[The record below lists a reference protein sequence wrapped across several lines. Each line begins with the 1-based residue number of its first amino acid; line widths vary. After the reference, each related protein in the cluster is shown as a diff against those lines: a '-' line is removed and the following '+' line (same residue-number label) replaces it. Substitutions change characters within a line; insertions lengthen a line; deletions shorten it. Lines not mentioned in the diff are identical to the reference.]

1 MDILIYIFTA
11 AAIVAAGLA
20 ALAIWA
26 PRPTPVRIG
35 ALIVAVLFLPIA
47 YVQSLEM
54 LSRAKPASFEW
65 FKRTQDRAQVL
76 SVSFDEGRKIYLWLR
91 FAGSVEPRAYEIPW
105 NIRLA
110 EKLEDAVDDAV
121 RKNSTII
128 IKEPFYRR
136 SMDEW
141 GDLNVEIIPPPLPPQ
156 KLPPA
161 LAPKVFNPRKGDS
174 I

>member
-1 MDILIYIFTA
+1 MPGPA
-11 AAIVAAGLA
+11 A
-20 ALAIWA
+20 
-26 PRPTPVRIG
+26 
-35 ALIVAVLFLPIA
+35 
-47 YVQSLEM
+47 
-54 LSRAKPASFEW
+54 
-65 FKRTQDRAQVL
+65 QDTAQVL
-76 SVSFDEGRKIYLWLR
+76 SISFDEGRKIYLWLR

-110 EKLEDAVDDAV
+110 EKLEDAADDAV

-156 KLPPA
+156 KLPPGM
-161 LAPKVFNPRKGDS
+161 APKVFNPRKGDS

>member
-1 MDILIYIFTA
+1 MDILIYIFAAA
-11 AAIVAAGLA
+11 AAIAAGLA

-26 PRPTPVRIG
+26 PRPTPVRVG
-35 ALIVAVLFLPIA
+35 ALVVAVLFLPIA

-54 LSRAKPASFEW
+54 LSRPKPASFEW
-65 FKRTQDRAQVL
+65 FERSQDTAQVL
-76 SVSFDEGRKIYLWLR
+76 SVSFDEGRTIYLWLR
-91 FAGSVEPRAYEIPW
+91 MPGDVEPRAYEIPW

-128 IKEPFYRR
+128 LKEPFYRR
-136 SMDEW
+136 SMGEW
-141 GDLNVEIIPPPLPPQ
+141 GDLNDVIIPPPLPPQ
-156 KLPPA
+156 KLPPSMP
-161 LAPKVFNPRKGDS
+161 PKVFNPRKGDS